1 MPNTIFT
8 VPTSPISGSLPNHS
22 ITNNINNTMM
32 SGQSYYYSNTTA
44 PLTTGPIT
52 TGPITTGNTN
62 GCITATD
69 MILGGVSVGET
80 LKKIQ
85 DRLSILV
92 PDPSKLENYAALK
105 AAYENYLLLEKLCQE
120 S

>member
-52 TGPITTGNTN
+52 TGNTTGF
-62 GCITATD
+62 ITAAD

>member
-22 ITNNINNTMM
+22 ITNNTNNTMM

-52 TGPITTGNTN
+52 TGNTTGF
-62 GCITATD
+62 ITAAD
-69 MILGGVSVGET
+69 MILDGVSVGET
-80 LKKIQ
+80 LKKIN

-92 PDPSKLENYAALK
+92 PDPAKLEKYAALK
-105 AAYENYLLLEKLCQE
+105 AAYENYLLLEKFCYE
-120 S
+120 E

>member
-22 ITNNINNTMM
+22 ITNNTNNTMM

-44 PLTTGPIT
+44 PLT

>member
-8 VPTSPISGSLPNHS
+8 VPISGSLPNHS
-22 ITNNINNTMM
+22 ITNNTNNTMM

-52 TGPITTGNTN
+52 TGPITTGNTT
-62 GCITATD
+62 GFITAAD
-69 MILGGVSVGET
+69 MILDGVSVGET
-80 LKKIQ
+80 LKKIN

-92 PDPSKLENYAALK
+92 PDPAKLEKYAALK